1 MKPFRLR
8 VNDPGPTMYAD
19 GDPSNETAPRR
30 SRLLAWVRVAAA
42 VAMAILTGWVIVTL
56 RDRADDARRVQVE
69 IVRLHASFE
78 LPVQLLKRT
87 VQLPPGAPASGPT
100 SMTPPPAAG
109 GPNPSSAMQ
118 AELAALR
125 GRVGSDASLESVIR
139 QAADASGALGDP
151 DGDPAEGTRI
161 ARKLQG
167 AFAELERAQARTVR
181 ARTRTGNVG
190 TVTLIAFAALGVAL
204 LLRRFDRLRDRDA
217 TLHAGHLRAMALQD
231 SLTGLANR
239 RCLERDLGARASAA
253 ASERPLTLLLFD
265 LNGFKG
271 YNDAFGHHAGDLLLQ
286 RLARRLRDA
295 VEPRG
300 SAYRL
305 GGDEFCVLLRG
316 EDQIDSEAACLLAL
330 SDRGDGFDIT
340 SSVGTARIPS
350 EAADGEEALRL
361 ADDRIYA
368 HKDGGR
374 VSAVQQTREVALRL
388 LAAREPDR
396 EGSSHDIGRL
406 AESVCHELGIEEPEL
421 RDIVLAAEL
430 RDIGKIALPFEL
442 LQKPGPLDEH
452 EWALVHRHPT
462 IGADILRGAP
472 ALMRVAAIVAA
483 SHERFDGTGYP
494 VGIAGHEIPIG
505 SRVVF
510 VCDAYSAM
518 TTDRSYRAALDTAA
532 ALVELRRHA
541 GTQFDPDVVRAFET
555 AHGRPE
561 AAASVSGGR
570 LKSRPGS
577 SRADGPAARVAA
589 RSSR

>member
-1 MKPFRLR
+1 MKTFPRR
-8 VNDPGPTMYAD
+8 VSHTD
-19 GDPSNETAPRR
+19 GDPSRSASTPSASSFPAPSWEASDAPRR
-30 SRLLAWVRVAAA
+30 SGLLAWAPVAAVVA
-42 VAMAILTGWVIVTL
+42 VAIVTGWVIVTL
-56 RDRADDARRVQVE
+56 RDGADDARRVQVE
-69 IVRLHASFE
+69 IVRLHASVE
-78 LPVQLLKRT
+78 LPAQLLKRT
-87 VQLPPGAPASGPT
+87 VQLPSAAPAGGATPT
-100 SMTPPPAAG
+100 TPAPAG
-109 GPNPSSAMQ
+109 GLPAGGQDPIKAVR

-139 QAADASGALGDP
+139 QAADASSELGDP
-151 DGDPAEGTRI
+151 DEDPAAGTRI
-161 ARKLQG
+161 AKELEG
-167 AFAELERAQARTVR
+167 AFVELERAQARTVR
-181 ARTRTGNVG
+181 ARTRIGDVG
-190 TVTLIAFAALGVAL
+190 TVTLIALAALGVGL

-217 TLHAGHLRAMALQD
+217 RLHADHLRVMALQD

-239 RCLERDLGARASAA
+239 RCLERDLGAGAAAA
-253 ASERPLTLLLFD
+253 ASERPLALLLFD

-286 RLARRLRDA
+286 RLARRLRA
-295 VEPRG
+295 VVEPSG

-316 EDQIDSEAACLLAL
+316 EHQVDTEVACLLAL

-340 SSVGTARIPS
+340 SSVGSARIPS

-361 ADDRIYA
+361 ADDRMYA

-374 VSAVQQTREVALRL
+374 VSTAQQTREVALRL

-396 EGSSHDIGRL
+396 EGPSHDIGWL
-406 AESVCHELGIEEPEL
+406 AESVCQELGIEEAEL

-452 EWALVHRHPT
+452 EWELVRRHPT
-462 IGADILRGAP
+462 IGAHILLGAP
-472 ALMRVAAIVAA
+472 ALARVAAIVAA

-494 VGIAGHEIPIG
+494 GGIAGQEIPIG

-518 TTDRSYRAALDTAA
+518 TADRPYRAALATAA

-555 AHGRPE
+555 AHAGLE
-561 AAASVSGGR
+561 AAASVFAGSG
-570 LKSRPGS
+570 SRP
-577 SRADGPAARVAA
+577 VA
-589 RSSR
+589 